1 MRSHISRTASLSV
14 AGIFVQAACLA
25 LFAFVSQ
32 SRIATLG
39 KPLVYA
45 LAMAGIIYIIW
56 HAVTQRSSWMS
67 LCLVP
72 IFLGLGYVAAWEL
85 VGAVLFK
92 GLLWDVYAHSPSL
105 NDIWLHLDIA
115 CLLAGIYGIAT
126 AIIFA
131 VHKGLEK
138 RRN

>member
-1 MRSHISRTASLSV
+1 MRIVKLSL
-14 AGIFVQAACLA
+14 AGVLVQAASLA

-45 LAMAGIIYIIW
+45 LAVAGIIYIVW
-56 HAVTQRSSWMS
+56 RAVSERSNCVS
-67 LCLVP
+67 LCLLP

-92 GLLWDVYAHSPSL
+92 GLLWDVYAHSPDV
-105 NDIWLHLDIA
+105 NDIRLHLDIA
-115 CLLAGIYGIAT
+115 CLLAGVYGIAT
-126 AIIFA
+126 ATIFA
-131 VHKGLEK
+131 VHKSLEK
-138 RRN
+138 RRD